1 MISPTLPCERGSFL
15 VSRRGRVCAGA
26 PSSPPRS
33 SWRPSRSSPS
43 LRRSSLAPRRAGHT
57 PAPTRFKERV

>member
-1 MISPTLPCERGSFL
+1 
-15 VSRRGRVCAGA
+15 
-26 PSSPPRS
+26 
-33 SWRPSRSSPS
+33 